1 MNKFLKISGDTESVM
16 NLLYGNRKEM
26 PTPVQVETV
35 VKENRILTD
44 WKKVKEICQDKAF
57 SKEYKVGQFLN
68 VYSPVF
74 GFIEWEIVRTGE
86 SDFYTLA
93 RRPIVSMQFDALEKD
108 KTGRKENKG
117 FRSSWGSNNPFHC
130 APHKFLN
137 SFGKKGEWWKSSNEF
152 DLEPEEHNEFP
163 GFLSALPKEFLDCV
177 LPTHVE
183 MEIPECDGGGKK
195 TQELKFF
202 LPSKEELFETDGKKP
217 FFTVA
222 SLKKCGCFY
231 WLRSPYVGYSDYV
244 YCVDA
249 TGTLNYSRADL
260 SHGVAP
266 ACRLGVS
273 QGI

>member
-35 VKENRILTD
+35 VKENGILTD
-44 WKKVKEICQDKAF
+44 WKKVKEICRDKAF

-93 RRPIVSMQFDALEKD
+93 RHPIVSMRFDAPEKD
-108 KTGRKENKG
+108 KTRKKENKD

-222 SLKKCGCFY
+222 SLKKCDCFY
-231 WLRSPYVGYSDYV
+231 WLRSPFVGNAYFVCNAYTSG
-244 YCVDA
+244 A
-249 TGTLNYSRADL
+249 LSGNYAHN